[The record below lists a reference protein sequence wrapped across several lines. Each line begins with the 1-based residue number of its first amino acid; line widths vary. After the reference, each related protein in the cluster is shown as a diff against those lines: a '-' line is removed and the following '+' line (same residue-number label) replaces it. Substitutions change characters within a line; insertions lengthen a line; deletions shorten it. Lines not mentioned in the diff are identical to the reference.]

1 MIFIAWDQEK
11 SANVTAGKRSFADDL
26 FSIIDETWL
35 EQSQIEFGRDEFVE
49 VDDGSIALPEDSM
62 PVPWGKGAPPA
73 KLRTL
78 LWRKTGDSSQC
89 GAFIND
95 RTRFSVMPLP
105 GDCMN
110 LSL

>member
-62 PVPWGKGAPPA
+62 PVPWGKGAPRQSYGRFCGA
-73 KLRTL
+73 KLEIRRSAAHLSTIAP
-78 LWRKTGDSSQC
+78 DSQ
-89 GAFIND
+89 
-95 RTRFSVMPLP
+95 
-105 GDCMN
+105 
-110 LSL
+110 